1 MLQSIRDN
9 LQGTLAKVVIA
20 IIIVPF
26 AIFGVESLFSIG
38 GNNAPATVNGEDID
52 AVALERAI
60 AVEKRNL
67 LSRMGDDI
75 RPELLED
82 SRLRSRTLDALIT
95 QTILTQYADKV
106 GLGVP
111 DALLDQIIVSTP
123 AFQENGRFSADRYR
137 LLLANQGYTPG
148 YFKNEVLR
156 DEILIGQLQRAV
168 MGSDFTTPA
177 ELARVAALA
186 GQQRSF
192 SWLVIPPEQVAA
204 DEGVSDAEVEAWY
217 QANQDRFMQEA
228 RVRLAY
234 TQLRADDFEVEV
246 SEADIRAEY
255 EHELSQAAG
264 TRREAAHILITTDE
278 RSEEEARQLAE
289 QLRQQLEE
297 GAVFSELAAEFSEDI
312 GSASNGGELGAT
324 EGDTFPAEFENAL
337 AGLEVGQVSEPVRT
351 DAGWH
356 LIRLLSEDE
365 AEKPSFEE
373 RRDEIAARLAAQRA
387 QPQLIARV
395 ERLRDLA
402 FNSATIREP
411 AEQLGLEVEESDWL
425 TRNNDHPLLGRPAVM
440 AAAFSSDVLEQGHNS
455 DVLELAPDHYLL
467 LRVIDQ
473 KPAEP
478 LPLTEVKDLI
488 ANELAADKARQA
500 ARQEAE
506 QIAAAV
512 AAGKA
517 SLAEVGDS
525 RAFPHG
531 SLGPVDRS
539 AEEPV
544 PGLLGAAF
552 SVARPEGDTR
562 VEVVSLPDGRPAVIA
577 LNQVAEGKVD
587 ALGTEEQQAWRAQ
600 LSAGAGNAAF
610 GGLLESLLKAAE
622 VKRR

>member
-168 MGSDFTTPA
+168 MGSEFTTPA

>member
-512 AAGKA
+512 AADKA